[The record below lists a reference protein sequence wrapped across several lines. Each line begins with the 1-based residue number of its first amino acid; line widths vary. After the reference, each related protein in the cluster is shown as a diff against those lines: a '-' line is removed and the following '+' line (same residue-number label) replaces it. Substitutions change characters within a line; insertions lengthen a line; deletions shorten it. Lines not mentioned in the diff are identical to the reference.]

1 MPETLQIP
9 QLIEDVEELLSLPDV
24 VMRANELIDSE
35 TSGVESIAEVIAL
48 DPSLTA
54 QLLRLVNS
62 AFYGLPSKIETIS
75 RAITVIGV
83 QELRSLILS
92 ASAVEVFNKVA
103 PEAIDMNDFWFRS
116 VYVGLAAKQL
126 SGDRRRAEMF
136 FLMGLMHD
144 VGKIVLF
151 MKNDAIA
158 NQMLREAVASGKSL
172 QQIEKE
178 TMGFTLSQVS
188 SALLQNWG
196 LAETLYEPISI
207 MYENAQ
213 ASPYFKDAAILRL
226 AARLSDCTEPE
237 VKGRNAEKLSA
248 VLEDKELLR
257 AAGTKADDLEDI
269 MNDVNLYCFDVL
281 SVINP
286 EASLVF

>member
-24 VMRANELIDSE
+24 VIRANELIDSE
-35 TSGVESIAEVIAL
+35 TADVESIAEVIAL

-54 QLLRLVNS
+54 QLLKLVNS
-62 AFYGLPSKIETIS
+62 AFYGLPSKVETIS
-75 RAITVIGV
+75 RAVTMIGM

-103 PEAIDMNDFWFRS
+103 PEAVDMNDFWFRS
-116 VYVGLAAKQL
+116 VYVGLAAKQM
-126 SGDRRRAEMF
+126 SGDRRKAELF

-151 MKNDAIA
+151 MKDDALA
-158 NQMLREAVASGKSL
+158 NEMLSEAVASGKSL
-172 QQIEKE
+172 HQIEKE
-178 TMGFTLSQVS
+178 KMGFTASQVS
-188 SALLQNWG
+188 AALLQNWG

-207 MYENAQ
+207 MYENVE
-213 ASPYFKDAAILRL
+213 ASPYYRDAAILRL

-237 VKGRNAEKLSA
+237 VKGKNAEKLSA
-248 VLEDKELLR
+248 VLKEQKLIK
-257 AAGTKADDLEDI
+257 AAGVKAGDLEEI

>member
-237 VKGRNAEKLSA
+237 VKGRNEIG
-248 VLEDKELLR
+248 R
-257 AAGTKADDLEDI
+257 AH
-269 MNDVNLYCFDVL
+269 V
-281 SVINP
+281 
-286 EASLVF
+286 

>member
-1 MPETLQIP
+1 MSDTPQIP

-24 VMRANELIDSE
+24 VVRANELIDSE
-35 TSGVESIAEVIAL
+35 TAGVESIAEIIAL
-48 DPSLTA
+48 DPSLSA
-54 QLLRLVNS
+54 QLLKLVNS

-75 RAITVIGV
+75 RAITVVGM

-92 ASAVEVFNKVA
+92 ASAVEIFNKVA
-103 PEAIDMNDFWFRS
+103 PETIDMNDFWFRS
-116 VYVGLAAKQL
+116 VYVGLAAKQI
-126 SGDRRRAEMF
+126 SGDRRKAEMF
-136 FLMGLMHD
+136 FLMGLLHD

-151 MKNDAIA
+151 MKNDVIA
-158 NQMLREAVASGKSL
+158 NEILREAVDSGRSL
-172 QQIEKE
+172 HQIEQEK
-178 TMGFTLSQVS
+178 MGFTASQVS

-196 LAETLYEPISI
+196 LSETLYEPISY
-207 MYENAQ
+207 MYQNAESS
-213 ASPYFKDAAILRL
+213 AFAKDAAILRL
-226 AARLSDCTEPE
+226 AARLSDCSEPE

-248 VLEDKELLR
+248 VMQDNSLLE
-257 AAGTKADDLEDI
+257 AAGVKAEALEDI

>member
-1 MPETLQIP
+1 MSETLQIP

-35 TSGVESIAEVIAL
+35 TADVESIAEVIAL

-54 QLLRLVNS
+54 QLLKLVNS

-75 RAITVIGV
+75 RAITVIGM

-116 VYVGLAAKQL
+116 IYVGLAAKQI
-126 SGDRRRAEMF
+126 SGDRRKAEMF
-136 FLMGLMHD
+136 FLTGLMHD

-151 MKNDAIA
+151 MKHDAIA
-158 NQMLREAVASGKSL
+158 NEMLREAMDSDKSL
-172 QQIEKE
+172 HQIEKE
-178 TMGFTLSQVS
+178 KMGFTASQVS

-196 LAETLYEPISI
+196 LAETLYGPIAI
-207 MYENAQ
+207 IYENVE
-213 ASPYFKDAAILRL
+213 ASPYLKDAAILRL

-237 VKGRNAEKLSA
+237 VKGKNAEKLS
-248 VLEDKELLR
+248 VVMQDSQLLK
-257 AAGTKADDLEDI
+257 AAGVKADDLEDI

>member
-257 AAGTKADDLEDI
+257 AAGIKADDLEDI

>member
-103 PEAIDMNDFWFRS
+103 PVLVQKRLCWFS
-116 VYVGLAAKQL
+116 CQAAV
-126 SGDRRRAEMF
+126 RR
-136 FLMGLMHD
+136 
-144 VGKIVLF
+144 
-151 MKNDAIA
+151 
-158 NQMLREAVASGKSL
+158 
-172 QQIEKE
+172 
-178 TMGFTLSQVS
+178 
-188 SALLQNWG
+188 
-196 LAETLYEPISI
+196 P
-207 MYENAQ
+207 AQ
-213 ASPYFKDAAILRL
+213 
-226 AARLSDCTEPE
+226 
-237 VKGRNAEKLSA
+237 GRN
-248 VLEDKELLR
+248 
-257 AAGTKADDLEDI
+257 
-269 MNDVNLYCFDVL
+269 VL
-281 SVINP
+281 SHGVD
-286 EASLVF
+286 A

>member
-1 MPETLQIP
+1 
-9 QLIEDVEELLSLPDV
+9 
-24 VMRANELIDSE
+24 
-35 TSGVESIAEVIAL
+35 
-48 DPSLTA
+48 
-54 QLLRLVNS
+54 
-62 AFYGLPSKIETIS
+62 
-75 RAITVIGV
+75 
-83 QELRSLILS
+83 LILS

>member
-1 MPETLQIP
+1 
-9 QLIEDVEELLSLPDV
+9 
-24 VMRANELIDSE
+24 
-35 TSGVESIAEVIAL
+35 
-48 DPSLTA
+48 
-54 QLLRLVNS
+54 
-62 AFYGLPSKIETIS
+62 
-75 RAITVIGV
+75 
-83 QELRSLILS
+83 
-92 ASAVEVFNKVA
+92 
-103 PEAIDMNDFWFRS
+103 
-116 VYVGLAAKQL
+116 
-126 SGDRRRAEMF
+126 MF

>member
-35 TSGVESIAEVIAL
+35 TAGVESIAEVIAL

>member
-1 MPETLQIP
+1 MSEILQIP

-24 VMRANELIDSE
+24 VIRANELIDSE
-35 TSGVESIAEVIAL
+35 SAGVEAIAEVVAL

-54 QLLRLVNS
+54 QLLKLVNS

-75 RAITVIGV
+75 RAITVIGMR
-83 QELRSLILS
+83 ELRSLIMS

-116 VYVGLAAKQL
+116 VYVGLAAKQI
-126 SGDRRRAEMF
+126 SADRRKAEMF
-136 FLMGLMHD
+136 FLMGLLHD
-144 VGKIVLF
+144 IGKIVLF
-151 MKNDAIA
+151 MKNDALA
-158 NQMLREAVASGKSL
+158 NEMLREAIDSGKSL
-172 QQIEKE
+172 HQVEKQR
-178 TMGFTLSQVS
+178 MGFTSSQVS
-188 SALLQNWG
+188 AALLQNWG
-196 LAETLYEPISI
+196 LAETLYVPISI
-207 MYENAQ
+207 MYENTE
-213 ASPYFKDAAILRL
+213 ASPYFKDAAILKL

-237 VKGRNAEKLSA
+237 VKGKNTEKLSA
-248 VLEDKELLR
+248 VLEDKELIK
-257 AAGTKADDLEDI
+257 AAGVKPGDLEDI